1 MKSGC
6 RICSLETSSQSP
18 HKCSWKDNPHSVQ
31 QSSHLHPSLQVHS
44 LEQQRAL
51 GGAGLGMSSSMRA
64 GSAIS
69 PFLSS
74 SDPTAFESKGSL
86 AGEVAADE
94 ADLFGEIEVRAL
106 LVLEWKEWGE
116 RKRKVSFARIYPF
129 QACIICT
136 IWDPCSLTNV
146 PPPL

>member
-31 QSSHLHPSLQVHS
+31 QPSNLHPSLQVHS

-94 ADLFGEIEVRAL
+94 ADLLGEIEVRAL
-106 LVLEWKEWGE
+106 LCVRVEGMGEVGGREKERSHLQGYIHS
-116 RKRKVSFARIYPF
+116 RLASFARYG
-129 QACIICT
+129 T
-136 IWDPCSLTNV
+136 HV
-146 PPPL
+146 P